1 LAHNGFCPLP
11 FPAAALNDIAA
22 ILHTVN
28 KGKRQV
34 ELCKKNG
41 APEPVSNVSR
51 DEEARLLYL
60 ADVALHKNA
69 VPHEFLPAGTRA
81 HREHQRI
88 MQKVRDA
95 VEHAELKKAA

>member
-1 LAHNGFCPLP
+1 LP
-11 FPAAALNDIAA
+11 VAFSGRRAKRYSRYP
-22 ILHTVN
+22 HTVN

-34 ELCKKNG
+34 ELCKKNE

-60 ADVALHKNA
+60 ADVALHKNGA
-69 VPHEFLPAGTRA
+69 PHEFLPAGTRA